1 MHTHMIAKNKKYIKY
16 SKQDKGLIGLLMVLN
31 VLIIS
36 FLVFSN
42 IKLYSESQHISNQ
55 YLNIT
60 KEVREME
67 NRNGELEEL
76 FALNT
81 EEQTEKFLRDKGMY
95 KKPGEQVVVIKRGI
109 DIIVENEVVQQS
121 ASFWDKVSRF
131 FKNVFG
137 RD

>member
-1 MHTHMIAKNKKYIKY
+1 MVAKKKKYIKC
-16 SKQDKGLIGLLMVLN
+16 SKQDKGLIALLMVLD

-42 IKLYSESQHISNQ
+42 IKLYSESQYVNNQ

-60 KEVREME
+60 QEVKEIE
-67 NRNGELEEL
+67 NRNGELKEM
-76 FALNT
+76 FALDT
-81 EEQTEKFLRDKGMY
+81 EEQTEEFLREKGMY
-95 KKPGEQVVVIKRGI
+95 KKPGEEVVVIKRGVDVI
-109 DIIVENEVVQQS
+109 TNNEVVQES

-131 FKNVFG
+131 FKDVFG

>member
-16 SKQDKGLIGLLMVLN
+16 SKQDKVLIGLLMVLN

-42 IKLYSESQHISNQ
+42 IKLYSESQHISTQ
-55 YLNIT
+55 YLNII

-81 EEQTEKFLRDKGMY
+81 EEETEKFLRDKGMY
-95 KKPGEQVVVIKRGI
+95 KKLGEEVVVIKRGV
-109 DIIVENEVVQQS
+109 DIIAENKTVQES
-121 ASFWDKVSRF
+121 ASFWDKVSKF
-131 FKNVFG
+131 FNNVFG